1 MEKITFLLNN
11 NLQNDLEG
19 FCKKIRKNKSEVIRE
34 ALEDYLNPKPN
45 KDILKLEEQLKKM
58 EDRLV
63 KIMIRNSEYTI
74 TNFHLILRFIDE
86 FFLFDNYDNEARF
99 DKLKK
104 IISAVKKR
112 TLYDKINGINSR
124 TDFKEDII

>member
-45 KDILKLEEQLKKM
+45 KDILELEEQLKRM

-104 IISAVKKR
+104 IISAVKKK

>member
-45 KDILKLEEQLKKM
+45 KDILELEEQLKKM

-104 IISAVKKR
+104 IISAVKKK

>member
-1 MEKITFLLNN
+1 
-11 NLQNDLEG
+11 
-19 FCKKIRKNKSEVIRE
+19 
-34 ALEDYLNPKPN
+34 
-45 KDILKLEEQLKKM
+45 M

-104 IISAVKKR
+104 IISAVKKK

>member
-19 FCKKIRKNKSEVIRE
+19 FCKKMRKNKSEVIRE
-34 ALEDYLNPKPN
+34 ALENYLNPKPN

-86 FFLFDNYDNEARF
+86 FFLFDNYDTEARTN
-99 DKLKK
+99 KLKK
-104 IISAVKKR
+104 IISGVKKR